1 MSEVR
6 LPAAADS
13 LRPEDHTRGVAGAP
27 VVLIEYG
34 DFQCPT
40 CKQAA
45 PVVDMLLE
53 RHGSEILFVFR
64 HYPLEQIHP
73 QALLAAQAAESAAA
87 QGRFWD
93 MHRLLFEN
101 QQQLHGPDLERY
113 AAQIGLDADR
123 FRSDLRTHAHESRVR
138 ADIALGQ
145 QSRVRSTPGFFIN
158 GRVQDVSF
166 GMQSLHDAVLAAL
179 K

>member
-1 MSEVR
+1 MTEESV
-6 LPAAADS
+6 AAPMS
-13 LRPEDHTRGVAGAP
+13 LRPEDHTRGTPGSNI
-27 VVLIEYG
+27 VLIEYG

-53 RHGSEILFVFR
+53 RHGGRILFVFR

-87 QGRFWD
+87 QGRFWE
-93 MHRLLFEN
+93 MHQLLFAN

-113 AAQIGLDADR
+113 AAQIGLDADS
-123 FRSDLRTHAHESRVR
+123 FRADLRTHAHEPRVR

-145 QSRVRSTPGFFIN
+145 QAKVRSTPGFFIN
-158 GRVQDVSF
+158 GRIQDVSF
-166 GMQSLHDAVLAAL
+166 GMQALHDAVLAAV